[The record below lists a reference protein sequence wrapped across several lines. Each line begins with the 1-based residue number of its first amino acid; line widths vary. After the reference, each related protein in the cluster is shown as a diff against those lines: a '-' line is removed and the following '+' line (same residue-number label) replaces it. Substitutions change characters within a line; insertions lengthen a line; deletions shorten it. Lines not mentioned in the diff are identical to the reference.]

1 MAIKES
7 KDLELVTIYQLM
19 GSLKAHEERLNK
31 KKQEPSEQALQA
43 KLTLNEKGW
52 CESKQRGQ
60 GCRGGRGRGFGGS
73 HGQNSQNN
81 GQRGQNS

>member
-43 KLTLNEKGW
+43 KAHLK
-52 CESKQRGQ
+52 
-60 GCRGGRGRGFGGS
+60 
-73 HGQNSQNN
+73 
-81 GQRGQNS
+81 